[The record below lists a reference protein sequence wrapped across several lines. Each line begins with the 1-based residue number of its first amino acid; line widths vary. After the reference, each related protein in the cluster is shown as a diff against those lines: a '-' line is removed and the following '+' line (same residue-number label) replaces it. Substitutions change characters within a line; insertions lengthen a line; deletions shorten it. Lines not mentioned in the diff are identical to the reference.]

1 MARQKS
7 KARHFSARFNPVT
20 DDNERRVIEIIDD
33 YAGRGYNFKNL
44 ALNAILEY
52 EGVPVVSPSA
62 MNSMQ
67 LLKQM
72 QSMLVEFAQEILE
85 QINSGER
92 SAAQYED
99 VGDEGNEGAPS
110 RFAQQFAA
118 GFMERQRRVM
128 GDED

>member
-1 MARQKS
+1 MVRKKS
-7 KARHFSARFNPVT
+7 EARHFSARFNPIT
-20 DDNERRVIEIIDD
+20 DENERRVIEIIDD
-33 YAGRGYNFKNL
+33 YVKRGYNFKNL

-52 EGVPVVSPSA
+52 EGVPVVSPHT

-92 SAAQYED
+92 STAQYDDASDED
-99 VGDEGNEGAPS
+99 EGAPS